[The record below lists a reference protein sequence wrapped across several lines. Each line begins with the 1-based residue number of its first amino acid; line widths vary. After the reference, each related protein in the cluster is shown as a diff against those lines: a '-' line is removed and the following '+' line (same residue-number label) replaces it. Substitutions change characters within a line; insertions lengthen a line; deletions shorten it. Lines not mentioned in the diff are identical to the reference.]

1 MAEYNSVIKVLLVED
16 DPRHMRLIHDLLA
29 EARGAPFILEC
40 AYDLAMGRELLQEE
54 DVDVILLD
62 LMLPDS
68 QGLDS
73 FARVQAQAPGMPIV
87 VLTGLDDE
95 ATGVKAV
102 QQGAQDYLIKDFVDG
117 GLLARAMR
125 YAIERKR
132 TEVELRRY
140 QDHLKELVGERTSA
154 LREANARLRQEVA
167 ERKRLEDE
175 ARRGEERFRTVADF
189 TYDWEY
195 WVDPQ
200 GHYLYVSPACERITG
215 YSAEAFMDDPAL
227 FERIVHPDDYKKV
240 MTHWYEE
247 LRNHA
252 PRSMEFRVIDR
263 DGAVC
268 WIEHVCQTVY
278 DDEGRSLGVRAS
290 NRDITARKRMQKD
303 LRIRSRAIATSISGF
318 AISNMLGVLTYVNPA
333 FLEMWGYASVGD
345 VLGRSATDFWRCEDE
360 ANRVIDAVSHEGR
373 WEGELVA
380 LRADGTTFDVQVM
393 ASIVPGDDD
402 QSLGMMASFVDI
414 TARKRAERALAE
426 HAQALQES
434 ERRLK
439 AAQRLGRMGDWS
451 YDVASGQIT
460 WSEMTYA
467 LYERDPALGPPAFE
481 EGVALYHPQDAA
493 RLRENVRQAIEEG
506 EPYHMDLRVVL
517 PGGRVAYFFA
527 IGTPVT
533 DSDGRVVKLLGT
545 VQDVTERQRAEALLE
560 QRAQALQRTNAE
572 LQQLAYAISHD
583 VAAPLRVIKFEA
595 ERVAERCC
603 DLLDDAAGDSLHYIV
618 EEAVWMERLIH
629 DLREYSRVHSRGEP
643 LEPTDCEKVLAN
655 VLYRLQFDI
664 EAQHARVTQ
673 DALPTVSG
681 DEAQL
686 EQLFQNL
693 ISNAL
698 KFQPPNASEADKL
711 PHVHI
716 SAERLRDEDQWRFA
730 VQDNGIGI
738 PEKDY
743 ARIFE
748 FFQRLH
754 TQEEYEGTG
763 MGLAICKRI
772 VERHG
777 GRIWVESEVGKG
789 TTFYFTLPTV

>member
-1 MAEYNSVIKVLLVED
+1 MIEQDPIINVLLIED
-16 DPRHMRLIHDLLA
+16 DPRHVRLIQDLLA

-40 AYDLAMGRELLQEE
+40 AYDLAMGRELLQEK

-68 QGLDS
+68 QGLDT
-73 FARVQAQAPGMPIV
+73 FVQMQGQAPDMPIV
-87 VLTGLDDE
+87 VLTGLDNE

-102 QQGAQDYLIKDFVDG
+102 QQGAQDYLIKDYVDG
-117 GLLARAMR
+117 GGLSRAMR

-140 QDHLKELVGERTSA
+140 QEHLEELVEARTSA
-154 LREANARLRQEVA
+154 LREANARLREEIA
-167 ERKRLEDE
+167 ERERVEE
-175 ARRGEERFRTVADF
+175 EVRRSEERFRTVADF

-200 GHYLYVSPACERITG
+200 GNYLYVSPACERITG
-215 YSAEAFMDDPAL
+215 YSAAAFMDAPAL
-227 FERIVHPDDYKKV
+227 FEKIIHPDDYEKV
-240 MTHWYEE
+240 MTHWREE
-247 LRNHA
+247 LDSPA
-252 PRSMEFRVIDR
+252 VRSLEFRIVTR
-263 DGAVC
+263 DGAVR
-268 WIEHVCQTVY
+268 WIEHLCQTVY
-278 DDEGRSLGVRAS
+278 DDEEHSLGVRAS
-290 NRDITARKRMQKD
+290 NRDITQRKQ
-303 LRIRSRAIATSISGF
+303 TEQ
-318 AISNMLGVLTYVNPA
+318 VL
-333 FLEMWGYASVGD
+333 
-345 VLGRSATDFWRCEDE
+345 
-360 ANRVIDAVSHEGR
+360 AVH
-373 WEGELVA
+373 
-380 LRADGTTFDVQVM
+380 T
-393 ASIVPGDDD
+393 
-402 QSLGMMASFVDI
+402 
-414 TARKRAERALAE
+414 
-426 HAQALQES
+426 QALEES
-434 ERRLK
+434 ERRLQ
-439 AAQRLGRMGDWS
+439 AAQRLGRMGDWT
-451 YDVASGQIT
+451 YDVASGHIT
-460 WSEMTYA
+460 WSAMTYA

-481 EGVALYHPQDAA
+481 EGVDLYHPQGAA
-493 RLRENVRQAIEEG
+493 RLRENVRRAIEEG
-506 EPYHMDLRVVL
+506 VPYQMDLRVTL
-517 PGGRVAYFFA
+517 PSGRSVYFFA
-527 IGTPVT
+527 IGTPVM
-533 DSDGRVVKLLGT
+533 DNEGHVIKLRGT
-545 VQDVTERQRAEALLE
+545 VQDVTERQQAEMLLE
-560 QRAQALQRTNAE
+560 QKAQALQRINAE

-603 DLLDDAAGDSLHYIV
+603 DLLDDEASDSLRYIV
-618 EEAVWMERLIH
+618 EEAMWMDRLIR

-643 LEPTDCEKVLAN
+643 LAPTDCEQALAN
-655 VLYRLQFDI
+655 VLYRLHFEI
-664 EAQHARVTQ
+664 EAQHAQVTH
-673 DALPTVSG
+673 DVLPSVSG

-698 KFQPPNASEADKL
+698 KFQPRSRPLQVSEAEEL
-711 PHVHI
+711 PRVHI
-716 SAERLRDEDQWRFA
+716 SAERQDGMWRFA

-789 TTFYFTLPTV
+789 TTFYFTLSPA